1 VTRPRS
7 AGVAFMARA
16 TVAPPPVAPTRSPA
30 RPAPLPT
37 ARLLL
42 AFALA
47 VAGARRPAQA
57 QSLQEQV
64 LEQRGLALQPAPG
77 EWSVTLGGG
86 IGAGPRFPGAST
98 DRARFAPLIE
108 ILYGKTLFLGINGLG
123 LNAINTDHFRA
134 GPVLGYEGGRREDV
148 DPHVNGLGDI
158 HSSLTAGVFANYHLG
173 RFDAGATIRQSI
185 THSSNGLTG
194 LVHLDYRI
202 PLRRERTLFSLGPDF
217 EFASAQYNQ
226 AWFGVTPTQSFDS
239 GLPVFSPRGGVKDVG
254 LHGTATY
261 LFSQHLLLRALVS
274 FKDIVGDA
282 ANSPIV
288 QDRTQ
293 VVIGVGLAY
302 HF

>member
-1 VTRPRS
+1 V
-7 AGVAFMARA
+7 
-16 TVAPPPVAPTRSPA
+16 
-30 RPAPLPT
+30 PLLA
-37 ARLLL
+37 ARL
-42 AFALA
+42 FALTLA
-47 VAGARRPAQA
+47 IVWAHCPAQA
-57 QSLQEQV
+57 QTLQEQA
-64 LEQRGLALQPAPG
+64 LEQTGLARQPAPG

-86 IGAGPRFPGAST
+86 IGSGPRFPGAST

-148 DPHVNGLGDI
+148 DGHLTGLGDI
-158 HSSLTAGVFANYHLG
+158 HSSLTAGVFGNYHLG
-173 RFDAGATIRQSI
+173 GFDAGATVRQSI
-185 THSSNGLTG
+185 THSGNGLTG

-202 PLRRERTLFSLGPDF
+202 PLRRERVFFSFGPDF
-217 EFASAQYNQ
+217 EFANAEYNQ
-226 AWFGVTPTQSFDS
+226 RWFGVTPTQSFDS
-239 GLPVFSPRGGVKDVG
+239 GLPVFTPRGGVKDVG
-254 LHGTATY
+254 LHGSATHF
-261 LFSQHLLLRALVS
+261 FSQHLLLRALVS

-293 VVIGVGLAY
+293 VVVGVGLAY